1 MNIDTIK
8 KTELTYTEISDIDEL
23 ILLHIEGLQHDL
35 TSDLNSN
42 PSSTQMWIDRYE
54 MIREKLWAILKNKK

>member
-35 TSDLNSN
+35 TSDLNST

-54 MIREKLWAILKNKK
+54 IIREKLWAKELEK

>member
-54 MIREKLWAILKNKK
+54 MIREKLWAKELEK